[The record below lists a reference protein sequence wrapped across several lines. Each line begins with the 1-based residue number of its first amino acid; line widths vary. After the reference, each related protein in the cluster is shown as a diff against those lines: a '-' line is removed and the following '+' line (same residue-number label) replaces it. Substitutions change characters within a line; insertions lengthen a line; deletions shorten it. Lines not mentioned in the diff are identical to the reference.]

1 MVVTMSDELV
11 FKLTAEV
18 FKSLAH
24 PVRLKILKMLSAG
37 ERCVCEI
44 IPEAGIE
51 QSNLSQH
58 LGILKKQGIV
68 DCRKEGTKVIYFV
81 LYPAILQVVSIV
93 ENILLTQLNKSQ
105 NLLKHLNRT
114 GGQLGRKI

>member
-1 MVVTMSDELV
+1 MVMSDDLIC
-11 FKLTAEV
+11 KMTAEV
-18 FKSLAH
+18 LKALAH
-24 PVRLKILKMLSAG
+24 PARIKIVKMLSDQ

-44 IPEAGIE
+44 IPAVGIE

-81 LYPAILQVVSIV
+81 LYPAILDVVNIV
-93 ENILLTQLNKSQ
+93 ENILLNQLSQSQSLLKQLNI
-105 NLLKHLNRT
+105 
-114 GGQLGRKI
+114 GR

>member
-1 MVVTMSDELV
+1 MIAMSDDLI
-11 FKLTAEV
+11 FKMTADV

-24 PVRLKILKMLSAG
+24 PARLKILKMLSTG

-44 IPEAGIE
+44 IPEVSIE

-81 LYPAILQVVSIV
+81 LYPDILQVVSIV
-93 ENILLTQLNKSQ
+93 ENILLNQLNQSQ
-105 NLLKHLNRT
+105 NLLKHLNQT
-114 GGQLGRKI
+114 GGQPERNI